1 MKYVGVDIGGTNL
14 KAGLV
19 DESGTLLA
27 TQKMKV
33 ASIVDREG
41 LAWTVASLVQELAKA
56 ANIPVSDVASVGVGV
71 PGTVDIRAGS
81 IAYTCNLP
89 LRDVPLRKLFHKY
102 LNIPLYI
109 ENDANCAALAEF
121 HVGAGRESKRFVTIT
136 LGTGVGAGIIHNGK
150 IYHGANGM
158 AGEVGHMVIEQ
169 NGLPCPCGRHGCWEQ
184 YASASALKRFTAQ
197 AQLGNPTQ
205 IAAPTTGYFVRAAS
219 SGRLNA
225 GAADILAQSPEQLK
239 AYLDSDPEMP
249 LDGCVGKLVAGF
261 SWQYA
266 GVCSAKQAE
275 KLLGADGK
283 PLRTAVEIS
292 FPGQSDAALRATVAE
307 VTIDAEQDIAR
318 FVLQCNSINGDVL
331 CLNHARARISTGES
345 TGLRVPAAAVHYLK
359 EDGTEAETQGENYI
373 PGVYVKYGNIARF
386 CKIDPVDADHPLISE
401 DDYILVLPKGTDG
414 SVSQVRLYD
423 EIIVSGQNL
432 YDGKLL

>member
-33 ASIVDREG
+33 ASIVDREV

-136 LGTGVGAGIIHNGK
+136 LGTGVGGGVLRDLCCMERPYIFTKH
-150 IYHGANGM
+150 IYA
-158 AGEVGHMVIEQ
+158 
-169 NGLPCPCGRHGCWEQ
+169 C
-184 YASASALKRFTAQ
+184 ASL
-197 AQLGNPTQ
+197 
-205 IAAPTTGYFVRAAS
+205 
-219 SGRLNA
+219 A
-225 GAADILAQSPEQLK
+225 GAAACMLLWSVGENLALL
-239 AYLDSDPEMP
+239 A
-249 LDGCVGKLVAGF
+249 GCALTVV
-261 SWQYA
+261 
-266 GVCSAKQAE
+266 
-275 KLLGADGK
+275 
-283 PLRTAVEIS
+283 LR
-292 FPGQSDAALRATVAE
+292 
-307 VTIDAEQDIAR
+307 
-318 FVLQCNSINGDVL
+318 L
-331 CLNHARARISTGES
+331 C
-345 TGLRVPAAAVHYLK
+345 AAVF
-359 EDGTEAETQGENYI
+359 
-373 PGVYVKYGNIARF
+373 RW
-386 CKIDPVDADHPLISE
+386 S
-401 DDYILVLPKGTDG
+401 LPKA
-414 SVSQVRLYD
+414 
-423 EIIVSGQNL
+423 
-432 YDGKLL
+432 

>member
-158 AGEVGHMVIEQ
+158 AGEAVP
-169 NGLPCPCGRHGCWEQ
+169 LW
-184 YASASALKRFTAQ
+184 
-197 AQLGNPTQ
+197 
-205 IAAPTTGYFVRAAS
+205 AAR
-219 SGRLNA
+219 
-225 GAADILAQSPEQLK
+225 
-239 AYLDSDPEMP
+239 
-249 LDGCVGKLVAGF
+249 
-261 SWQYA
+261 
-266 GVCSAKQAE
+266 
-275 KLLGADGK
+275 LLGAIRQRHGVEAHDGRGTGG
-283 PLRTAVEIS
+283 L
-292 FPGQSDAALRATVAE
+292 PGQYSGA
-307 VTIDAEQDIAR
+307 
-318 FVLQCNSINGDVL
+318 G
-331 CLNHARARISTGES
+331 HHGE
-345 TGLRVPAAAVHYLK
+345 
-359 EDGTEAETQGENYI
+359 
-373 PGVYVKYGNIARF
+373 
-386 CKIDPVDADHPLISE
+386 
-401 DDYILVLPKGTDG
+401 
-414 SVSQVRLYD
+414 
-423 EIIVSGQNL
+423 
-432 YDGKLL
+432 